1 MSAKNN
7 SFVYSTL
14 SHPSHRAGP
23 ISRRPHQHLRPRD
36 QIPTLVNDLVEAR
49 QDHKAPGLIRATSTL
64 LLLPPLELERARLR
78 RDPHPD
84 VERHA
89 DDLGEVLCR
98 RLLFPVAERSWMM
111 FAVACRRWS
120 ASMGSAA
127 SFGSRHDV
135 RDFQIA

>member
-84 VERHA
+84 VERNA
-89 DDLGEVLCR
+89 DDLGEILCR
-98 RLLFPVAERSWMM
+98 RVLVPVAVVRRRDLPLPKSGGEVLDDVCGGLP
-111 FAVACRRWS
+111 AVVC
-120 ASMGSAA
+120 
-127 SFGSRHDV
+127 
-135 RDFQIA
+135 